1 MVCHTSI
8 FSAEKYLLR
17 NISVGGV
24 VVWDNSD
31 KVWCNILEIK
41 RMRSQGSHHH
51 PALNKER
58 RRQYGLCS
66 QGDYSID
73 PRIYLPIEVCST
85 ISFQSRED
93 LIYFHYW
100 PKLWGFPR
108 LHSRALLS
116 RVDSRYFAWNTW
128 SRTTNLPSIM
138 QPCRKLLR
146 LLKVTFF
153 LLHFEY
159 NFDSVDRKEVG
170 CYNYLL
176 DWIWFDLAPQQTWKG
191 PSLKMSFF
199 LNIKGLWQITKYV
212 EVSLVF
218 QQLNKTYYKKI
229 ENQKPLPSELYT
241 QKFSQ
246 HFDL

>member
-1 MVCHTSI
+1 M
-8 FSAEKYLLR
+8 R
-17 NISVGGV
+17 NISVGG

-108 LHSRALLS
+108 LRSRALLS

-128 SRTTNLPSIM
+128 EPLICHLLCSHVENFWDIWRSR
-138 QPCRKLLR
+138 
-146 LLKVTFF
+146 F
-153 LLHFEY
+153 LMHFEY
-159 NFDSVDRKEVG
+159 KFDSLDRKEVG

-176 DWIWFDLAPQQTWKG
+176 DWIWFDLAPQKTWKG
-191 PSLKMSFF
+191 PSLKVSFF
-199 LNIKGLWQITKYV
+199 LNIKGLWQNM
-212 EVSLVF
+212 LR
-218 QQLNKTYYKKI
+218 
-229 ENQKPLPSELYT
+229 
-241 QKFSQ
+241 
-246 HFDL
+246 

>member
-1 MVCHTSI
+1 MNFQNVTYLTGLFETQSV
-8 FSAEKYLLR
+8 FSEKYLLR
-17 NISVGGV
+17 NISVGG

-108 LHSRALLS
+108 LHSRAPLS

-128 SRTTNLPSIM
+128 EPLICHLLCSHVENFWDIWRSR
-138 QPCRKLLR
+138 
-146 LLKVTFF
+146 F
-153 LLHFEY
+153 LMHFEY
-159 NFDSVDRKEVG
+159 KFDSLDRKEVG

-176 DWIWFDLAPQQTWKG
+176 DWIWFDLASQQTWNG
-191 PSLKMSFF
+191 PSLK
-199 LNIKGLWQITKYV
+199 V
-212 EVSLVF
+212 
-218 QQLNKTYYKKI
+218 
-229 ENQKPLPSELYT
+229 
-241 QKFSQ
+241 
-246 HFDL
+246 

>member
-1 MVCHTSI
+1 MVWNTSV
-8 FSAEKYLLR
+8 FLLR
-17 NISVGGV
+17 NISVGG

-108 LHSRALLS
+108 LRSRALLS

-128 SRTTNLPSIM
+128 EPLICHLLCSHVENFWDIWRSR
-138 QPCRKLLR
+138 
-146 LLKVTFF
+146 F
-153 LLHFEY
+153 LMHFEY
-159 NFDSVDRKEVG
+159 KFDSLDRKEVG

-191 PSLKMSFF
+191 PSLKVLFF
-199 LNIKGLWQITKYV
+199 SNIKGLWQNM
-212 EVSLVF
+212 LR
-218 QQLNKTYYKKI
+218 
-229 ENQKPLPSELYT
+229 
-241 QKFSQ
+241 
-246 HFDL
+246 

>member
-1 MVCHTSI
+1 MVGHTSI

-108 LHSRALLS
+108 LRSRALLS

-128 SRTTNLPSIM
+128 EPLICHLLCSHVENFWDIWRSR
-138 QPCRKLLR
+138 
-146 LLKVTFF
+146 FF
-153 LLHFEY
+153 YAF
-159 NFDSVDRKEVG
+159 
-170 CYNYLL
+170 
-176 DWIWFDLAPQQTWKG
+176 WIQIWFSRPEGGRVLQLFAWLNLIWFGSTADMKG
-191 PSLKMSFF
+191 TEFESVIFLKH
-199 LNIKGLWQITKYV
+199 KGSVTKYV
-212 EVSLVF
+212 EVSLDF
-218 QQLNKTYYKKI
+218 QQLNKTYY
-229 ENQKPLPSELYT
+229 L
-241 QKFSQ
+241 
-246 HFDL
+246 